1 MRDILL
7 ERKVCEITKELRVW
21 AMQNSILEL
30 GESIVFSLRIES
42 VPFVIRDKRDTHSVA
57 PRELTIPAS
66 LRHRDLMPVE
76 PRDVGGGVA
85 EEILSKISYAPH
97 RTFLH
102 KLLIENKNKPLLV
115 AIDGDGGEKMGS
127 YYECINRA
135 LRMDVRGVYYRLL
148 RNSARG
154 NVRQHFYQLYLIG
167 RRENLSL

>member
-7 ERKVCEITKELRVW
+7 EEKRIWIVDVLKTWVARKE
-21 AMQNSILEL
+21 ILEP

-42 VPFVIRDKRDTHSVA
+42 VPFVIRDKRDTQSVA

-66 LRHRDLMPVE
+66 LRYRDLMPVE

-97 RTFLH
+97 RAFLH

-115 AIDGDGGEKMGS
+115 AIDGDGGERMGS
-127 YYECINRA
+127 YYECINRT
-135 LRMDVRGVYYRLL
+135 LRISVRGVYYRLL
-148 RNSARG
+148 RNNAWG